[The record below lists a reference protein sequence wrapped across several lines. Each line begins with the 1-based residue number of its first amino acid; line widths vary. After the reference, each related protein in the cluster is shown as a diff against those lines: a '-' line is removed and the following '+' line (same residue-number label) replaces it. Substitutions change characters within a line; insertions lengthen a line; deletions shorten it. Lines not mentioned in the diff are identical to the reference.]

1 MSVERLATAVERLAA
16 AYERVADAHEAKQR
30 QTAAPKGP
38 APPRQRKVR
47 QDPDKVPDSVG
58 PEARRFVGPVRD
70 ILADVARDNGAE
82 GALAPTARAVAL
94 VLADF
99 PDRDWLEAAKHYR
112 RWQLDGARTPHR
124 DVVRGY
130 RRQLQLNAPP
140 VARKT
145 TPDESAEDW
154 EERARRQEAET
165 RRRLREED

>member
-30 QTAAPKGP
+30 QAAAPKGP
-38 APPRQRKVR
+38 PKQAPRKAR
-47 QDPDKVPDSVG
+47 QDPDKVPDSAG
-58 PEARRFVGPVRD
+58 PEVRQYVEPVRD
-70 ILADVARDNGAE
+70 ILADIARDNGAE
-82 GALAPTARAVAL
+82 GALTPTLRAVAL

-112 RWQLDGARTPHR
+112 RWQLTAARTPHR

-130 RRQLQLNAPP
+130 RRQLQINAPP